1 MSWYLHMGFRSQRYE
16 GSPWSH
22 IQGSLCS
29 PLPFGLE
36 VYLGPLL
43 GDLETKTWKE
53 TRIRLKRQ
61 EL

>member
-1 MSWYLHMGFRSQRYE
+1 MGFRSQRYE
-16 GSPWSH
+16 ESPWSH